1 MLKVFLVILPLLTL
15 TQLSLGQKDVE
26 GGKDPALF
34 SRMPG
39 FIINQ
44 HEENE
49 FAAFEFTIK
58 NQAKFTVEGQKI
70 MVAYAWPS
78 TGKKPSSL
86 QVINN
91 YENAMKRIGGK
102 TLYKT
107 NDFLTLSLIKDGKEI
122 WAQIDSEVDAGWG
135 GYILTIVQKEKMEQQ
150 VTADAKAMFDDILA
164 KGHVAL
170 YGILFDTGKAEIK
183 PKSLPVIAEIAKLLK
198 ERPGLKIHIVGHTD
212 NVGNA
217 DSNLKLSAA
226 RAQAVRK
233 ILLETHKI
241 QPARLNVFGAGP
253 YCPVAT
259 NANEAGRAQN
269 RRVELVSQ

>member
-1 MLKVFLVILPLLTL
+1 
-15 TQLSLGQKDVE
+15 
-26 GGKDPALF
+26 
-34 SRMPG
+34 
-39 FIINQ
+39 
-44 HEENE
+44 
-49 FAAFEFTIK
+49 
-58 NQAKFTVEGQKI
+58 
-70 MVAYAWPS
+70 
-78 TGKKPSSL
+78 
-86 QVINN
+86 
-91 YENAMKRIGGK
+91 MKRIGGK

-122 WAQIDSEVDAGWG
+122 WAQIESEVDAGWG

-150 VTADAKAMFDDILA
+150 VTADAKAMFDDIA
-164 KGHVAL
+164 SKGHVAL
-170 YGILFDTGKAEIK
+170 YGILFDTGKAEVK

-198 ERPGLKIHIVGHTD
+198 ERPALKIHIVGHTD

-241 QPARLNVFGAGP
+241 QPSRLNVFGAGP
-253 YCPVAT
+253 YCPVTT
-259 NANEAGRAQN
+259 NANDAGRSQN